1 MKKLYCIILAA
12 GLLFS
17 MSGCSDSK
25 SNSTTSSVVES
36 EVDLPID
43 SAKNLMIMAGR
54 KSNNCE
60 FKLTDIIEV
69 NASHEQDSSN
79 SDSFIPPISFTYNVT
94 TEGQLNNNR
103 VHANQVMITDNESE
117 TKTEVEMYTQV
128 DQDKSDTVTTVDGMA
143 WYPST
148 NNNELAAVATIFSNP
163 DSFEN
168 VEYKKEDS
176 SYKIELPVND
186 ILSNNMLGTF
196 MTNYI
201 NQIFQNNKVTG
212 TVTIK
217 IDNDLHLTNL
227 SMDIKSS
234 ELSNISSEYKE
245 GLKDF
250 NFNAKIDMIFSD
262 FGTVD
267 HLKMPGKLD

>member
-25 SNSTTSSVVES
+25 SSSTTSSVVES

-60 FKLTDIIEV
+60 FKLTDVIEV
-69 NASHEQDSSN
+69 SVSHEQDPDN
-79 SDSFIPPISFTYNVT
+79 SDSFIPPVSFTYNVT

-103 VHANQVMITDNESE
+103 VHANQTMITDNESE
-117 TKTEVEMYTQV
+117 TKTEVEIYTQV
-128 DQDKSDTVTTVDGMA
+128 DQNKSDTVTTTDGLT

-148 NNNELAAVATIFSNP
+148 DNNELAAIATIFSNP
-163 DSFEN
+163 DSFEK

-176 SYKIELPVND
+176 SYKIELPIDD

-201 NQIFQNNKVTG
+201 NQIFQNNKITG

-227 SMDIKSS
+227 SMNIKSS
-234 ELSNISSEYKE
+234 ELNNIDSEYKK
-245 GLKDF
+245 GLEDF

-262 FGTVD
+262 FGTVNY
-267 HLKMPGKLD
+267 LKMPGKID